1 MIDEPQI
8 ADFSRVIQLAVAP
21 VLTAVGTLLA
31 VLTNRLARSVDR
43 LADPRRSLRLDPF
56 QPGGGSARGARAPR
70 AADPARLP
78 GDFAGRAVRDLRLS
92 SHRRRV
98 LRRLCGYRPL
108 AAGRIMFVLAMIAL
122 IGSLLVFLREIVLAV
137 RTRRRVAAP
146 ADARSGDGEIARR

>member
-43 LADPRRSLRLDPF
+43 RRILEDRFGSIHPSQEEAVRAELGLLARRIRLVLAISLAVLCAIF
-56 QPGGGSARGARAPR
+56 VCLLIAGAFFGAFV
-70 AADPARLP
+70 AVDLARLV
-78 GDFAGRAVRDLRLS
+78 A
-92 SHRRRV
+92 
-98 LRRLCGYRPL
+98 
-108 AAGRIMFVLAMIAL
+108 ITFVLAMIAL

-137 RTRRRVAAP
+137 RTPRRVAAP